1 MTLDQWT
8 HENFYSYWKKASNIV
23 RKKYYYKMLQN
34 KRSHLMTR
42 SFASRFVAVF
52 AAVAVVVVVV
62 FE

>member
-8 HENFYSYWKKASNIV
+8 RENFYSYWKKASNIV
-23 RKKYYYKMLQN
+23 RKIYYKMLQN
-34 KRSHLMTR
+34 KRSHLITR

-52 AAVAVVVVVV
+52 AAVAVVVVV

>member
-8 HENFYSYWKKASNIV
+8 RENFYSYWKKASNIV
-23 RKKYYYKMLQN
+23 RKIYYKMLQN

>member
-8 HENFYSYWKKASNIV
+8 RENFYSYWKKASNIV
-23 RKKYYYKMLQN
+23 RKIYYKMLQN

-52 AAVAVVVVVV
+52 GAVAVVVVVV

>member
-8 HENFYSYWKKASNIV
+8 RENFYSYWKKASNIV
-23 RKKYYYKMLQN
+23 RKIYYKMLQN

-52 AAVAVVVVVV
+52 VAVAVVVVVV

>member
-8 HENFYSYWKKASNIV
+8 RENFYSYWKKASNIV
-23 RKKYYYKMLQN
+23 RKIYYKMLQN

-62 FE
+62 VFE

>member
-8 HENFYSYWKKASNIV
+8 RENFCSYWKKASNIV
-23 RKKYYYKMLQN
+23 RKIYYKMLQN